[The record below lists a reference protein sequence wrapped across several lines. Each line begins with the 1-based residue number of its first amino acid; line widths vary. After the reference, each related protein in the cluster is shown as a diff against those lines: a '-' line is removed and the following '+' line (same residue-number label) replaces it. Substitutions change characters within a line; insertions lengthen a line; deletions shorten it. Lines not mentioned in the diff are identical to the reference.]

1 MAKKTF
7 DTLPKPVQRELNNF
21 RRQELTG
28 DPYNV
33 GLDVDDVYAVYRAF
47 LELIELHDKQEDEI
61 TERFMKAVES
71 QETFAPF
78 FREYQKAQTNS
89 KDVDEKAVEKSEKT
103 PRKKAEN

>member
-1 MAKKTF
+1 
-7 DTLPKPVQRELNNF
+7 
-21 RRQELTG
+21 
-28 DPYNV
+28 
-33 GLDVDDVYAVYRAF
+33 
-47 LELIELHDKQEDEI
+47 
-61 TERFMKAVES
+61 MKAVES